1 MFSTIPKANFNF
13 LATFTKSA
21 ANALDLE
28 WFKILSFGK
37 EKVENING
45 KRRKCWLPAFSPFT
59 NMFSKPLSSQDC
71 LKSGL
76 CGAEL
81 AFPTQALVFT
91 CLEKESTENTMGN
104 GLVGCIGV

>member
-37 EKVENING
+37 EKVENIMG
-45 KRRKCWLPAFSPFT
+45 KEENAGYQHFLHLPICFQNPYLHRT
-59 NMFSKPLSSQDC
+59 
-71 LKSGL
+71 
-76 CGAEL
+76 
-81 AFPTQALVFT
+81 V
-91 CLEKESTENTMGN
+91 
-104 GLVGCIGV
+104 